1 MCEAWIDI
9 IAYSYVAHPDKR
21 MCARHDEIGVLRMFV
36 GNPTIDFVIY
46 RHSQDSKTRLKSLWD
61 KVLKNEIFEKMVICG
76 GKNPMGDTPPPI
88 KIDTTPSI
96 NPKNPFL

>member
-1 MCEAWIDI
+1 
-9 IAYSYVAHPDKR
+9 
-21 MCARHDEIGVLRMFV
+21 MFV

-76 GKNPMGDTPPPI
+76 GKNPMGDTPP
-88 KIDTTPSI
+88 
-96 NPKNPFL
+96 

>member
-1 MCEAWIDI
+1 MFEAGIDI

-36 GNPTIDFVIY
+36 GSPTIDFVIY
-46 RHSQDSKTRLKSLWD
+46 RHSQDSKTRSKSLWD

-76 GKNPMGDTPPPI
+76 GENPMGDTPPL
-88 KIDTTPSI
+88 KIDPTPSI